1 MTKVSQFYGFGA
13 ENHSASNNL
22 MVPKKTI
29 DFDKSF
35 PINLDGNSPDSAGVD
50 ELVQNY
56 RSVAANI
63 KFSEKSYL
71 APILKTIKSNINKR
85 GQIYSI
91 ILILIAGPILDIDDA
106 KELIVELSHYP
117 CQIVVVGVADTK
129 YEQFEDLNEKGFK
142 DYNNNKCCRSM
153 TTFIQLKSTM
163 DGRDITTKILQDLPR
178 QLCEHLERI
187 SFKPSGNNMMSSMVE
202 SFI

>member
-1 MTKVSQFYGFGA
+1 
-13 ENHSASNNL
+13 

-35 PINLDGNSPDSAGVD
+35 PINLDGNSPDSAGAD

-129 YEQFEDLNEKGFK
+129 YE
-142 DYNNNKCCRSM
+142 
-153 TTFIQLKSTM
+153 
-163 DGRDITTKILQDLPR
+163 
-178 QLCEHLERI
+178 
-187 SFKPSGNNMMSSMVE
+187 
-202 SFI
+202 

>member
-1 MTKVSQFYGFGA
+1 MHSLNETNWYETILRNTATVTEQYSMTKVSQFYGFGA

-35 PINLDGNSPDSAGVD
+35 PINLDGNSPDSAGAD

-71 APILKTIKSNINKR
+71 APILKTIKSNMNKR
-85 GQIYSI
+85 G
-91 ILILIAGPILDIDDA
+91 
-106 KELIVELSHYP
+106 
-117 CQIVVVGVADTK
+117 
-129 YEQFEDLNEKGFK
+129 
-142 DYNNNKCCRSM
+142 
-153 TTFIQLKSTM
+153 
-163 DGRDITTKILQDLPR
+163 
-178 QLCEHLERI
+178 
-187 SFKPSGNNMMSSMVE
+187 
-202 SFI
+202 